1 MLLIGYIPIQNKK
14 VFFFF
19 KEKKYHL
26 ISLRISFLISKM
38 KSVTNIELSCKLQ
51 MTNILCK
58 LYNAIGNIIIIE
70 PVKDSKELKHVKF
83 H

>member
-1 MLLIGYIPIQNKK
+1 
-14 VFFFF
+14 
-19 KEKKYHL
+19 
-26 ISLRISFLISKM
+26 M
-38 KSVTNIELSCKLQ
+38 KSVTNIELGCKLQ

-70 PVKDSKELKHVKF
+70 LVKDSKELKHVKF

>member
-14 VFFFF
+14 VFFFLKK
-19 KEKKYHL
+19 KEVSPNL
-26 ISLRISFLISKM
+26 SENQLPDFQNEISNSYW
-38 KSVTNIELSCKLQ
+38 VELQAANDKPYS
-51 MTNILCK
+51 
-58 LYNAIGNIIIIE
+58 AIGNIIIIE